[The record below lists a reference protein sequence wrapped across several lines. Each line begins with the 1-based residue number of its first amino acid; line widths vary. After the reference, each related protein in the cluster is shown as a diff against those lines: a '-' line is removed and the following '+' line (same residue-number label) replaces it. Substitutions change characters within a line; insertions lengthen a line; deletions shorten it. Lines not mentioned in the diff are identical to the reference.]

1 MGLNKKNFD
10 AVIVVEGKDDTIR
23 LKQFFPGIETIETNG
38 SAVSDEVLKQIQKL
52 SESRQIIVFTDPDF
66 NGERIRRIVTKAV
79 PDAKQAFITRKEGEP
94 HKKGSLGVEHAS
106 KEALEHALSDLHEVE
121 PQKSDL
127 TPAIYRQLG
136 LAGGSGSR
144 KLREQ
149 VGIKLR
155 VGYGNSKQFY
165 NRLHTFGVSLA
176 ELKAAVKEVEND
188 RYFVKAKKNL
198 GQNFLVDQTAILGI
212 VEAAGIKKDDQV
224 IEIGPGIGSLTEQLL
239 LAGAKVF
246 AYEVDDSLPTIL
258 QNELPKKIDDQPLAS
273 RFKILLKDVL
283 KANFKEDIGD
293 FFDFTKPIKVVA
305 NLPYYIT
312 TPIIFALAE
321 SDLHFTSLTLMMQ
334 KEVAERLEAQPGS
347 KDYGPLTISVQTE
360 MKVKLALQVGR
371 NSFMPRPK
379 VDSSV
384 VVLTPLKEK
393 PAIEDRKHFIW
404 VVKMCFSQRRKTLN
418 NNLKSLLPDKTKRDE
433 LITELGVD
441 PRIRPEDLTIEQFI
455 KIAKFIPA
463 K

>member
-1 MGLNKKNFD
+1 MTNNIPIGSPVRTQ
-10 AVIVVEGKDDTIR
+10 AIV
-23 LKQFFPGIETIETNG
+23 N
-38 SAVSDEVLKQIQKL
+38 
-52 SESRQIIVFTDPDF
+52 
-66 NGERIRRIVTKAV
+66 
-79 PDAKQAFITRKEGEP
+79 
-94 HKKGSLGVEHAS
+94 
-106 KEALEHALSDLHEVE
+106 
-121 PQKSDL
+121 
-127 TPAIYRQLG
+127 
-136 LAGGSGSR
+136 
-144 KLREQ
+144 
-149 VGIKLR
+149 
-155 VGYGNSKQFY
+155 
-165 NRLHTFGVSLA
+165 
-176 ELKAAVKEVEND
+176 

-433 LITELGVD
+433 LITELGVE

-455 KIAKFIPA
+455 KIAKFIRD
-463 K
+463 

>member
-1 MGLNKKNFD
+1 MTNNIPIGSPVRTQ
-10 AVIVVEGKDDTIR
+10 AIV
-23 LKQFFPGIETIETNG
+23 N
-38 SAVSDEVLKQIQKL
+38 
-52 SESRQIIVFTDPDF
+52 
-66 NGERIRRIVTKAV
+66 
-79 PDAKQAFITRKEGEP
+79 
-94 HKKGSLGVEHAS
+94 
-106 KEALEHALSDLHEVE
+106 
-121 PQKSDL
+121 
-127 TPAIYRQLG
+127 
-136 LAGGSGSR
+136 
-144 KLREQ
+144 
-149 VGIKLR
+149 
-155 VGYGNSKQFY
+155 
-165 NRLHTFGVSLA
+165 
-176 ELKAAVKEVEND
+176 

-246 AYEVDDSLPTIL
+246 AYEVDGSLPTIL

-273 RFKILLKDVL
+273 RFRILLKDVL

-433 LITELGVD
+433 LITELGVE

>member
-1 MGLNKKNFD
+1 MTNKIPIGSPVRTQ
-10 AVIVVEGKDDTIR
+10 AIV
-23 LKQFFPGIETIETNG
+23 N
-38 SAVSDEVLKQIQKL
+38 
-52 SESRQIIVFTDPDF
+52 
-66 NGERIRRIVTKAV
+66 
-79 PDAKQAFITRKEGEP
+79 
-94 HKKGSLGVEHAS
+94 
-106 KEALEHALSDLHEVE
+106 
-121 PQKSDL
+121 
-127 TPAIYRQLG
+127 
-136 LAGGSGSR
+136 
-144 KLREQ
+144 
-149 VGIKLR
+149 
-155 VGYGNSKQFY
+155 
-165 NRLHTFGVSLA
+165 
-176 ELKAAVKEVEND
+176 

-433 LITELGVD
+433 LITELGVE

>member
-1 MGLNKKNFD
+1 MTNNIPIGSPVRTQ
-10 AVIVVEGKDDTIR
+10 AIV
-23 LKQFFPGIETIETNG
+23 N
-38 SAVSDEVLKQIQKL
+38 
-52 SESRQIIVFTDPDF
+52 
-66 NGERIRRIVTKAV
+66 
-79 PDAKQAFITRKEGEP
+79 
-94 HKKGSLGVEHAS
+94 
-106 KEALEHALSDLHEVE
+106 
-121 PQKSDL
+121 
-127 TPAIYRQLG
+127 
-136 LAGGSGSR
+136 
-144 KLREQ
+144 
-149 VGIKLR
+149 
-155 VGYGNSKQFY
+155 
-165 NRLHTFGVSLA
+165 
-176 ELKAAVKEVEND
+176 

-212 VEAAGIKKDDQV
+212 VEAAGIKKNDQV

-418 NNLKSLLPDKTKRDE
+418 NNLKSLLPDKTKRDK
-433 LITELGVD
+433 LITELGVE

>member
-1 MGLNKKNFD
+1 M
-10 AVIVVEGKDDTIR
+10 
-23 LKQFFPGIETIETNG
+23 TNNIPIG
-38 SAVSDEVLKQIQKL
+38 SPVRTQA
-52 SESRQIIVFTDPDF
+52 II
-66 NGERIRRIVTKAV
+66 N
-79 PDAKQAFITRKEGEP
+79 
-94 HKKGSLGVEHAS
+94 
-106 KEALEHALSDLHEVE
+106 
-121 PQKSDL
+121 
-127 TPAIYRQLG
+127 
-136 LAGGSGSR
+136 
-144 KLREQ
+144 
-149 VGIKLR
+149 
-155 VGYGNSKQFY
+155 
-165 NRLHTFGVSLA
+165 
-176 ELKAAVKEVEND
+176 

-334 KEVAERLEAQPGS
+334 KEVAERLEAQSGS

-433 LITELGVD
+433 LITELGVE

>member
-1 MGLNKKNFD
+1 MTNNIPIGSPVRTQ
-10 AVIVVEGKDDTIR
+10 AIV
-23 LKQFFPGIETIETNG
+23 N
-38 SAVSDEVLKQIQKL
+38 
-52 SESRQIIVFTDPDF
+52 
-66 NGERIRRIVTKAV
+66 
-79 PDAKQAFITRKEGEP
+79 
-94 HKKGSLGVEHAS
+94 
-106 KEALEHALSDLHEVE
+106 
-121 PQKSDL
+121 
-127 TPAIYRQLG
+127 
-136 LAGGSGSR
+136 
-144 KLREQ
+144 
-149 VGIKLR
+149 
-155 VGYGNSKQFY
+155 
-165 NRLHTFGVSLA
+165 
-176 ELKAAVKEVEND
+176 

-334 KEVAERLEAQPGS
+334 KEVVERLEAQPGS

-433 LITELGVD
+433 LIAELGVE

>member
-1 MGLNKKNFD
+1 MTNNIPIGSPVRTQ
-10 AVIVVEGKDDTIR
+10 AIV
-23 LKQFFPGIETIETNG
+23 N
-38 SAVSDEVLKQIQKL
+38 
-52 SESRQIIVFTDPDF
+52 
-66 NGERIRRIVTKAV
+66 
-79 PDAKQAFITRKEGEP
+79 
-94 HKKGSLGVEHAS
+94 
-106 KEALEHALSDLHEVE
+106 
-121 PQKSDL
+121 
-127 TPAIYRQLG
+127 
-136 LAGGSGSR
+136 
-144 KLREQ
+144 
-149 VGIKLR
+149 
-155 VGYGNSKQFY
+155 
-165 NRLHTFGVSLA
+165 
-176 ELKAAVKEVEND
+176 

-384 VVLTPLKEK
+384 VVLAPLKEK

-433 LITELGVD
+433 LIAELGVE

-455 KIAKFIPA
+455 KIAKFIPV

>member
-1 MGLNKKNFD
+1 MTNNIPIGSPVRTQ
-10 AVIVVEGKDDTIR
+10 AIV
-23 LKQFFPGIETIETNG
+23 N
-38 SAVSDEVLKQIQKL
+38 
-52 SESRQIIVFTDPDF
+52 
-66 NGERIRRIVTKAV
+66 
-79 PDAKQAFITRKEGEP
+79 
-94 HKKGSLGVEHAS
+94 
-106 KEALEHALSDLHEVE
+106 
-121 PQKSDL
+121 
-127 TPAIYRQLG
+127 
-136 LAGGSGSR
+136 
-144 KLREQ
+144 
-149 VGIKLR
+149 
-155 VGYGNSKQFY
+155 
-165 NRLHTFGVSLA
+165 
-176 ELKAAVKEVEND
+176 

-371 NSFMPRPK
+371 KSFMPRPK

-433 LITELGVD
+433 LITELGVE

>member
-1 MGLNKKNFD
+1 MTNNIPIGSPVRTQ
-10 AVIVVEGKDDTIR
+10 AIV
-23 LKQFFPGIETIETNG
+23 N
-38 SAVSDEVLKQIQKL
+38 
-52 SESRQIIVFTDPDF
+52 
-66 NGERIRRIVTKAV
+66 
-79 PDAKQAFITRKEGEP
+79 
-94 HKKGSLGVEHAS
+94 
-106 KEALEHALSDLHEVE
+106 
-121 PQKSDL
+121 
-127 TPAIYRQLG
+127 
-136 LAGGSGSR
+136 
-144 KLREQ
+144 
-149 VGIKLR
+149 
-155 VGYGNSKQFY
+155 
-165 NRLHTFGVSLA
+165 
-176 ELKAAVKEVEND
+176 

-404 VVKMCFSQRRKTLN
+404 GVKMCFSQRRKTLN

-433 LITELGVD
+433 LITELGVE

>member
-1 MGLNKKNFD
+1 MTNNIPIGSPVRTQ
-10 AVIVVEGKDDTIR
+10 AIV
-23 LKQFFPGIETIETNG
+23 N
-38 SAVSDEVLKQIQKL
+38 
-52 SESRQIIVFTDPDF
+52 
-66 NGERIRRIVTKAV
+66 
-79 PDAKQAFITRKEGEP
+79 
-94 HKKGSLGVEHAS
+94 
-106 KEALEHALSDLHEVE
+106 
-121 PQKSDL
+121 
-127 TPAIYRQLG
+127 
-136 LAGGSGSR
+136 
-144 KLREQ
+144 
-149 VGIKLR
+149 
-155 VGYGNSKQFY
+155 
-165 NRLHTFGVSLA
+165 
-176 ELKAAVKEVEND
+176 

-293 FFDFTKPIKVVA
+293 FFDFTKSIKVVA

-433 LITELGVD
+433 LITELGVE

>member
-1 MGLNKKNFD
+1 MTNNIPID
-10 AVIVVEGKDDTIR
+10 SPVRTQAIV
-23 LKQFFPGIETIETNG
+23 N
-38 SAVSDEVLKQIQKL
+38 
-52 SESRQIIVFTDPDF
+52 
-66 NGERIRRIVTKAV
+66 
-79 PDAKQAFITRKEGEP
+79 
-94 HKKGSLGVEHAS
+94 
-106 KEALEHALSDLHEVE
+106 
-121 PQKSDL
+121 
-127 TPAIYRQLG
+127 
-136 LAGGSGSR
+136 
-144 KLREQ
+144 
-149 VGIKLR
+149 
-155 VGYGNSKQFY
+155 
-165 NRLHTFGVSLA
+165 
-176 ELKAAVKEVEND
+176 

-433 LITELGVD
+433 LITELGVE

>member
-1 MGLNKKNFD
+1 MTNNIPIGSPVRTQ
-10 AVIVVEGKDDTIR
+10 AIV
-23 LKQFFPGIETIETNG
+23 N
-38 SAVSDEVLKQIQKL
+38 
-52 SESRQIIVFTDPDF
+52 
-66 NGERIRRIVTKAV
+66 
-79 PDAKQAFITRKEGEP
+79 
-94 HKKGSLGVEHAS
+94 
-106 KEALEHALSDLHEVE
+106 
-121 PQKSDL
+121 
-127 TPAIYRQLG
+127 
-136 LAGGSGSR
+136 
-144 KLREQ
+144 
-149 VGIKLR
+149 
-155 VGYGNSKQFY
+155 
-165 NRLHTFGVSLA
+165 
-176 ELKAAVKEVEND
+176 

-418 NNLKSLLPDKTKRDE
+418 NNLKSLLPDKTKRDK

>member
-1 MGLNKKNFD
+1 MTNNIPIGSPVRTQ
-10 AVIVVEGKDDTIR
+10 AIV
-23 LKQFFPGIETIETNG
+23 N
-38 SAVSDEVLKQIQKL
+38 
-52 SESRQIIVFTDPDF
+52 
-66 NGERIRRIVTKAV
+66 
-79 PDAKQAFITRKEGEP
+79 
-94 HKKGSLGVEHAS
+94 H
-106 KEALEHALSDLHEVE
+106 
-121 PQKSDL
+121 
-127 TPAIYRQLG
+127 
-136 LAGGSGSR
+136 
-144 KLREQ
+144 
-149 VGIKLR
+149 
-155 VGYGNSKQFY
+155 
-165 NRLHTFGVSLA
+165 
-176 ELKAAVKEVEND
+176 
-188 RYFVKAKKNL
+188 YFVKAKKNL

-418 NNLKSLLPDKTKRDE
+418 NNLKSLLPDKPKRDE
-433 LITELGVD
+433 LITELGVE

>member
-1 MGLNKKNFD
+1 MTNNIPIGSPVRTQ
-10 AVIVVEGKDDTIR
+10 AIV
-23 LKQFFPGIETIETNG
+23 N
-38 SAVSDEVLKQIQKL
+38 
-52 SESRQIIVFTDPDF
+52 
-66 NGERIRRIVTKAV
+66 
-79 PDAKQAFITRKEGEP
+79 
-94 HKKGSLGVEHAS
+94 
-106 KEALEHALSDLHEVE
+106 
-121 PQKSDL
+121 
-127 TPAIYRQLG
+127 
-136 LAGGSGSR
+136 
-144 KLREQ
+144 
-149 VGIKLR
+149 
-155 VGYGNSKQFY
+155 
-165 NRLHTFGVSLA
+165 
-176 ELKAAVKEVEND
+176 

-239 LAGAKVF
+239 LAGTKVF

-283 KANFKEDIGD
+283 RANFKEDIGD
-293 FFDFTKPIKVVA
+293 FFGFTRPIKVVA